1 MKNKQKSKSS
11 NNNDDDII
19 FLLLDDSRITSKQ
32 IELFN
37 LSKKE
42 FINTEHPIYI
52 IDHNYEMLI
61 IHNEY
66 LKNLMDKTLTLTNEQ
81 INKCLNN
88 SYIQYLRYMLK
99 I

>member
-1 MKNKQKSKSS
+1 MSKKFIINK
-11 NNNDDDII
+11 NNDDDI
-19 FLLLDDSRITSKQ
+19 LLMLLDDPRITAKQ

-42 FINTEHPIYI
+42 YVNTENPIYI
-52 IDHNYEMLI
+52 IDHNYIMLI
-61 IHNEY
+61 KHNEY
-66 LKNLMDKTLTLTNEQ
+66 LKNLMDKTLTDEQ